1 MMRAVLFQQCRQNRI
16 VALVENLLTLNYVL
30 DICLLFRYCVFAKI
44 RMEEA
49 TMTNQL
55 PVKRCQ
61 HCGGEDFRVG
71 WQSDALVTFKRNG
84 LLGNRIK
91 FLICGNCGAIL
102 YQCVAEPHR
111 FPQAR

>member
-1 MMRAVLFQQCRQNRI
+1 MM
-16 VALVENLLTLNYVL
+16 
-30 DICLLFRYCVFAKI
+30 
-44 RMEEA
+44 
-49 TMTNQL
+49 NQL
-55 PVKRCQ
+55 PVNQCRF
-61 HCGGEDFRVG
+61 CGGRDIRVG

-102 YQCVAEPHR
+102 HQCVAEPHR

>member
-1 MMRAVLFQQCRQNRI
+1 MQ
-16 VALVENLLTLNYVL
+16 ALLSFA
-30 DICLLFRYCVFAKI
+30 IRLLFRYCVFAKTHE
-44 RMEEA
+44 MEEA
-49 TMTNQL
+49 IMTNQL
-55 PVKRCQ
+55 SVNQCRF
-61 HCGGEDFRVG
+61 CGGRDIRIG

>member
-1 MMRAVLFQQCRQNRI
+1 MTSFAFVVRAWGLAPARPLWQSGQARTP
-16 VALVENLLTLNYVL
+16 LK
-30 DICLLFRYCVFAKI
+30 FRKGCVRNI
-44 RMEEA
+44 
-49 TMTNQL
+49 
-55 PVKRCQ
+55 
-61 HCGGEDFRVG
+61 RVG

>member
-1 MMRAVLFQQCRQNRI
+1 MAKRRASGEGMLRKKDDGRWEGRI
-16 VALVENLLTLNYVL
+16 V
-30 DICLLFRYCVFAKI
+30 
-44 RMEEA
+44 
-49 TMTNQL
+49 
-55 PVKRCQ
+55 
-61 HCGGEDFRVG
+61 VG
-71 WQSDALVTFKRNG
+71 HKENG

>member
-1 MMRAVLFQQCRQNRI
+1 MM
-16 VALVENLLTLNYVL
+16 
-30 DICLLFRYCVFAKI
+30 
-44 RMEEA
+44 
-49 TMTNQL
+49 NQL
-55 PVKRCQ
+55 PVRRCQ
-61 HCGGEDFRVG
+61 HCASEDIRVG
-71 WQSDALVTFKRNG
+71 WQQDALVTFKRHG

>member
-1 MMRAVLFQQCRQNRI
+1 MM
-16 VALVENLLTLNYVL
+16 
-30 DICLLFRYCVFAKI
+30 
-44 RMEEA
+44 
-49 TMTNQL
+49 NQL
-55 PVKRCQ
+55 PVKRCRY
-61 HCGGEDFRVG
+61 CGGEDIRVG

-91 FLICGNCGAIL
+91 FLICGNCGAVL

>member
-1 MMRAVLFQQCRQNRI
+1 M
-16 VALVENLLTLNYVL
+16 
-30 DICLLFRYCVFAKI
+30 FAKY
-44 RMEEA
+44 RNGGSDYDESTSSQA
-49 TMTNQL
+49 
-55 PVKRCQ
+55 VQ
-61 HCGGEDFRVG
+61 HCGGEDIRVG

-91 FLICGNCGAIL
+91 FLICGHCGAVL

>member
-1 MMRAVLFQQCRQNRI
+1 MRCCEINRSNGFVSFSELPNRLVCNIRIKQC
-16 VALVENLLTLNYVL
+16 
-30 DICLLFRYCVFAKI
+30 K
-44 RMEEA
+44 
-49 TMTNQL
+49 
-55 PVKRCQ
+55 
-61 HCGGEDFRVG
+61 HCGVEDIRVG

-91 FLICGNCGAIL
+91 FLTCGNCGAVL

>member
-1 MMRAVLFQQCRQNRI
+1 MM
-16 VALVENLLTLNYVL
+16 
-30 DICLLFRYCVFAKI
+30 
-44 RMEEA
+44 
-49 TMTNQL
+49 NQL

-61 HCGGEDFRVG
+61 HCGNEDIRVG

-91 FLICGNCGAIL
+91 FLIYENCGSIL

>member
-1 MMRAVLFQQCRQNRI
+1 
-16 VALVENLLTLNYVL
+16 
-30 DICLLFRYCVFAKI
+30 
-44 RMEEA
+44 
-49 TMTNQL
+49 MTNQQ
-55 PVKRCQ
+55 PVGYCQ
-61 HCGGEDFRVG
+61 HCGSGDIRIG
-71 WQSDALVTFKRNG
+71 WQSDALVPFKRNV

>member
-1 MMRAVLFQQCRQNRI
+1 MM
-16 VALVENLLTLNYVL
+16 
-30 DICLLFRYCVFAKI
+30 
-44 RMEEA
+44 
-49 TMTNQL
+49 NQL
-55 PVKRCQ
+55 PVKRC
-61 HCGGEDFRVG
+61 HHRGGEDILIG

-111 FPQAR
+111 FPQGTGREATVFLRQRGRRTSLPESTSPR